1 VCVWEKLLKFFFIIS
16 SCFEK
21 LTRTAPTLHYIL
33 NAIVC
38 AVVFISHTDFNI
50 EGLRQQRNDFNVI
63 YTHTHTMEDET
74 DKLKLECKVSLEF
87 IHYLQ
92 F

>member
-1 VCVWEKLLKFFFIIS
+1 MYGKIIEMFFIIS

-21 LTRTAPTLHYIL
+21 LSRTAPTLHYII
-33 NAIVC
+33 NAIVY
-38 AVVFISHTDFNI
+38 AVVFISHADFNI
-50 EGLRQQRNDFNVI
+50 EGLRQQKNDFNVT
-63 YTHTHTMEDET
+63 YTLIQMKDET
-74 DKLKLECKVSLEF
+74 EKLKLECKVFLEF